1 MNALALTVY
10 RRCTIWFS
18 QVAEAMVRGPPPPAP
33 PPPAPPP
40 PAAPAGCCVVSTDT

>member
-33 PPPAPPP
+33 PPPA
-40 PAAPAGCCVVSTDT
+40 APAGCCVVSTDT

>member
-18 QVAEAMVRGPPPPAP
+18 QVAEAMVRAP